1 MTDQLTRL
9 RLRLTAWYAVTL
21 GAIVLVLGLGLF
33 VTVRHQIGTALD
45 DSLRRAAAAV
55 EQATAIREQEHASA
69 HGKVVDAVAE
79 LRIPDRTVFLLDD
92 RGNPLVPSRA
102 PEWIR
107 AIALR
112 VAHDSATFA
121 KRHTRPGQILRAF
134 AQRFT
139 SGAGNTYV
147 AVAVADR
154 MELEDQYAALI
165 LSFGAAALV
174 ALVLFAAGGSFL
186 TRKSVEPVALT
197 LDSMRRFMGDAAHE
211 LRTPITV
218 LRSRAEVALA
228 REPNATQDRDALVAI
243 ERESARL
250 GNIVENLLLLARSD
264 AGARPVARDSVYLDD
279 VVSDVV
285 SAAQPLAERAAVTL
299 HVAAFDEAAVRGD
312 AGLLH
317 QLVMIILDNAIKF
330 TPAGGSVGLSVSRGS
345 DGAVLTVRDTG
356 AGIPQEHLA
365 HVFERFYRG
374 DAARA
379 RTDGAGLGLSIAK
392 WIADAHGARI
402 VVQSEPGAGTEVAV
416 RFPAVA

>member
-1 MTDQLTRL
+1 MTDQLSRL
-9 RLRLTAWYAVTL
+9 RLRLNAWYALTL

-33 VTVRHQIGTALD
+33 EAVRHQIATQLD

-55 EQATAIREQEHASA
+55 ERATDIREQERASA
-69 HGKVVDAVAE
+69 RGEVMDAVAE
-79 LRIPDRTVFLLDD
+79 LRIPDRTVFLLGGH
-92 RGNPLVPSRA
+92 GNPLVPSQA

-107 AIALR
+107 TLALG

-121 KRHTRPGQILRAF
+121 KHHPGHDQTLRAY
-134 AQRFT
+134 AQHFT
-139 SGAGNTYV
+139 SRGGNTYV
-147 AVAVADR
+147 AAVVADR
-154 MELEDQYAALI
+154 VELEDQYAALI
-165 LSFGAAALV
+165 LSFGGAALV

-186 TRKSVEPVALT
+186 TRKSVEPVAQT
-197 LDSMRRFMGDAAHE
+197 LESMRRFMGDAAHE
-211 LRTPITV
+211 LRTPLTV

-228 REPNATQDRDALVAI
+228 RDPDLGEDRDALVAI
-243 ERESARL
+243 QRESARL

-264 AGARPVARDSVYLDD
+264 AGARPVAQDNVYLDD

-299 HVAAFDEAAVRGD
+299 HIADFEEAIVRGD

-330 TPAGGSVGLSVSRGS
+330 TPAGGNVRLSVSRGS
-345 DGAVLTVRDTG
+345 EGGVLTVRDTG
-356 AGIPQEHLA
+356 AGIPPEHIA

-379 RTDGAGLGLSIAK
+379 RAEGAGLGLSIAK
-392 WIADAHGARI
+392 WIADAHGAKI
-402 VVQSEPGAGTEVAV
+402 TIHSEPGAGTEVTL
-416 RFPAVA
+416 RFPTPA